1 MVVLLL
7 LSSKVFCG
15 HGGIGRRA
23 GLRILSEFTRVEVRT
38 LLAASALLIGEGAV
52 IQLDWIAALFWQ
64 NLT

>member
-38 LLAASALLIGEGAV
+38 LLAALLFG
-52 IQLDWIAALFWQ
+52 
-64 NLT
+64 